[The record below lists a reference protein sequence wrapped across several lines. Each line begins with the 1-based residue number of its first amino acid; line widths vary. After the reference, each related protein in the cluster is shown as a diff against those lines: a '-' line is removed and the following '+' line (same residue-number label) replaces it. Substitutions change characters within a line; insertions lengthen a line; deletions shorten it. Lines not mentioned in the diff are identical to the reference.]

1 MYDYFIGKISE
12 SSATAVT
19 LEVGQIGY
27 YLNISLNTFT
37 KIKGLKEAKLFV
49 HLQVKEDSHTL
60 FGFADESERELFRQL
75 ISVNGVGASTARMIL
90 SSLSPDELHRNIV
103 SGNAPVLQKIKGIG
117 GKTAQRIILD
127 LKDKLLKLS
136 PSEEIQH
143 PVDNTSRDQ
152 ALSAL
157 LTLGFQK
164 KASEK
169 VLETVVNDMGAETSV
184 EDLVK
189 NALAKL

>member
-1 MYDYFIGKISE
+1 MYNYIIGKITE
-12 SSATAVT
+12 QSATAIT
-19 LEVGQIGY
+19 LEASNVGY
-27 YLNISLNTFT
+27 YLHISLNTFA
-37 KIKGLKEAKLFV
+37 KIKGLKEAKIYV

-60 FGFADESERELFRQL
+60 FGFADASERALFRQL
-75 ISVNGVGASTARMIL
+75 LSVNGVGASTARMIL
-90 SSLSPDELHRNIV
+90 SSQSPAELHKNIV

-127 LKDKLLKLS
+127 LKDKLLKLDPDS
-136 PSEEIQH
+136 EIQ
-143 PVDNTSRDQ
+143 PTSDNTSRDE

-169 VLETVVNDMGAETSV
+169 VLETVVNDLGAESSV

-189 NALAKL
+189 MALAKL

>member
-1 MYDYFIGKISE
+1 MKGRFTY
-12 SSATAVT
+12 
-19 LEVGQIGY
+19 
-27 YLNISLNTFT
+27 TFLDLL
-37 KIKGLKEAKLFV
+37 IK
-49 HLQVKEDSHTL
+49 T
-60 FGFADESERELFRQL
+60 ERELFRQL

-90 SSLSPDELHRNIV
+90 SSQTPDELHRNIV

-127 LKDKLLKLS
+127 LKDKLVKTG
-136 PSEEIQH
+136 PAEEIQQAL
-143 PVDNTSRDQ
+143 DNTSKDQ

-189 NALAKL
+189 MALAKL